1 LQILIGNILSKY
13 KNVKCFD
20 VIIIGAGPAG
30 LKCAETLGNSNFKV
44 LLLEK
49 DSEIG
54 PKPCG
59 GLMTS
64 KGLNFLNEDVG
75 EEKFDYLFLNFA
87 SKKNK
92 VDIHKFPLYT
102 INRKNLGKIQLKKVL
117 SFKNITVRKNSF
129 VTKIENNYITVNNE
143 RIGFKYL
150 VGADGSS
157 SMVRK
162 YLGLDTKK
170 LGIAFH
176 YVIPTNK
183 YKNIEIF
190 LDSKPFGP
198 WYAWILPHKEYVSI
212 GTGCDPKII
221 STKKIMDNFKIWL
234 EEKNIDVSGAKY
246 EAHTLNYDYRGVEFD
261 NIFLTGDAA
270 GLIYSFTGEGIHPA
284 MVSGEEVAK
293 KILNSDY
300 NIVLDEILQ
309 RKRKQDRI
317 AGVLM
322 KSGFSRTFLHWLT
335 VQIIKNKRFSN
346 LVVELLA

>member
-1 LQILIGNILSKY
+1 MKY
-13 KNVKCFD
+13 FD
-20 VIIIGAGPAG
+20 VVIIGAGPAG

-64 KGLNFLNEDVG
+64 KGLDFFNKDVKG
-75 EEKFDYLFLNFA
+75 EKFDSLFLNFA

-102 INRKNLGKIQLKKVL
+102 INREDLGQIQLKKVL
-117 SFKNITVRKNSF
+117 SFKNITVRKNSL
-129 VTKIENNYITVNNE
+129 VTKIENNYIIVNNE
-143 RIGFKYL
+143 KIGFKYL
-150 VGADGSS
+150 VGVDGSS

-162 YLGLDTKK
+162 YLDIDTKK

-183 YKNIEIF
+183 YKDIEIF
-190 LDSKPFGP
+190 FDSKLFGP
-198 WYAWILPHKEYVSI
+198 WYAWILPHKDYVSI
-212 GTGCDPKII
+212 GTGCDPRII
-221 STKKIMDNFKIWL
+221 PTKKIMENFKIWL
-234 EEKNIDVSGAKY
+234 KEKNIDISKAKY

-261 NIFLTGDAA
+261 NIFLAGDAA

-300 NIVLDEILQ
+300 SINIDEIL
-309 RKRKQDRI
+309 KKKKEQDRV
-317 AGVLM
+317 AGVLIRF
-322 KSGFSRTFLHWLT
+322 GFLRTVLHFLIVKMIT
-335 VQIIKNKRFSN
+335 NKRFRN
-346 LVVELLA
+346 IIVRVLA